1 MSAKDEH
8 ITAPML
14 ARMAVLTPLHVFSA
28 GQALVTR
35 LRLLHEDVRATSG
48 DKEKASA
55 AHRQYA
61 ESLANIIA
69 VLAAD
74 DAYHKQALELRRGL
88 DAAFS
93 SAKTLSI

>member
-8 ITAPML
+8 ISEPML

-28 GQALVTR
+28 GRALVTR
-35 LRLLHEDVRATSG
+35 LRLLHEDVREMGG

-55 AHRQYA
+55 AHTQYA
-61 ESLANIIA
+61 EALANFIA
-69 VLAAD
+69 VMAAD

-88 DAAFS
+88 EAAFL
-93 SAKTLSI
+93 SAKTLGI